1 MSVEKEKTLPAL
13 YDLPW
18 AIAGD
23 GFETI
28 SRAVEKSG
36 AVEAILARP
45 GIQMSGA
52 NLVSVRGRVA
62 IVEMIGPVMHYGGGI
77 MSWLFGFPSAEG
89 LLADI
94 QAAEDNPA
102 VDSIVL
108 HIDSPGGQVGGIAEL
123 SNHIRDK
130 ITKPVVAYVGNM
142 AASAAY
148 WVASAADSIVAA
160 PTAEIGSIGV
170 VFTMRRRDDNQIEI
184 VSSVSLKKRVNPET
198 DEGRQSIQDRADALA
213 DVFVSQVAGNR
224 KLSAA
229 QITSIGG
236 YVVIA
241 SAAMEQGFIDEI
253 GSLEQVISDLNNK
266 KNIKGVKFMNLEKL
280 KADYPDLYAQVM
292 DAGRAE
298 VQAKMDAAMETAKT
312 ETTAAVAAVKS
323 GTIDM
328 VAVVLG
334 DDARTKLDQ
343 VMASGMTAEQVKI
356 GKELFGKADAP
367 GAATGTTTREQI
379 LSGIQKNTPSPA
391 APAAPA
397 GDGKK
402 GESYLEKVSAYQTEH
417 NCKRSV
423 AMGAIA
429 ASDPDLHD
437 AWLKD
442 QQK

>member
-52 NLVSVRGRVA
+52 DRVSVRGRVA

-89 LLADI
+89 MLADI

-123 SNHIRDK
+123 ANHIREK
-130 ITKPVVAYVGNM
+130 ITKPVVAYVGDM

-148 WVASAADSIVAA
+148 WVASAADSIIAA

-170 VFTMRRRDDNQIEI
+170 VFTMRRRQDNTIEV
-184 VSSVSLKKRVNPET
+184 VSSVSPRKRVDPET
-198 DEGRQSIQDRADALA
+198 DEGRQTIQARADALA
-213 DVFVSQVAGNR
+213 DVFVSQVSKNR
-224 KLSAA
+224 KLSAD

-236 YVVIA
+236 DVVIA
-241 SAAMEQGFIDEI
+241 SAAIKK
-253 GSLEQVISDLNNK
+253 DL
-266 KNIKGVKFMNLEKL
+266 
-280 KADYPDLYAQVM
+280 
-292 DAGRAE
+292 
-298 VQAKMDAAMETAKT
+298 
-312 ETTAAVAAVKS
+312 
-323 GTIDM
+323 
-328 VAVVLG
+328 
-334 DDARTKLDQ
+334 
-343 VMASGMTAEQVKI
+343 
-356 GKELFGKADAP
+356 
-367 GAATGTTTREQI
+367 
-379 LSGIQKNTPSPA
+379 
-391 APAAPA
+391 
-397 GDGKK
+397 
-402 GESYLEKVSAYQTEH
+402 
-417 NCKRSV
+417 
-423 AMGAIA
+423 
-429 ASDPDLHD
+429 
-437 AWLKD
+437 
-442 QQK
+442 